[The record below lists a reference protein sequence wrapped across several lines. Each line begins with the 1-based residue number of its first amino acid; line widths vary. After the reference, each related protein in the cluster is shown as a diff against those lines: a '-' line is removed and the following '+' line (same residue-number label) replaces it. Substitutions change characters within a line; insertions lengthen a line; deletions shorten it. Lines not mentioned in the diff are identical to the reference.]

1 MNDAI
6 PSPAVL
12 VEIEELAVELARLAG
27 AEIMNTLSSAI
38 IVEYKPSEGGR
49 TDDHANPV
57 SEVDRA
63 VEALIRSRVGERYPA
78 HGIIGEEMDVHP
90 DPTHEYVWVIDPVD
104 GTTNFINGYPLFC
117 ASIGVLHRGVPIVGA
132 IWCSTG
138 HELRTGVYHAHLGG
152 PLLFEGRPVPA
163 ARPSVGVQRRL
174 AARPGG
180 LPGRRQPRDTR
191 VTGSTAIECAFVAA
205 GIFISGMFWAPWVW
219 DVAAGV
225 VLIRAA
231 GLEAWMHDGN
241 RWVPLERFE
250 APTTVTAGRAPSV
263 RDWKRPL
270 AIGSPEGIAPSL
282 EFQRDWRW
290 RLRGRLR
297 RLANRWL

>member
-180 LPGRRQPRDTR
+180 LPGRRQPWDTR

-250 APTTVTAGRAPSV
+250 APTTVTGRAPSV